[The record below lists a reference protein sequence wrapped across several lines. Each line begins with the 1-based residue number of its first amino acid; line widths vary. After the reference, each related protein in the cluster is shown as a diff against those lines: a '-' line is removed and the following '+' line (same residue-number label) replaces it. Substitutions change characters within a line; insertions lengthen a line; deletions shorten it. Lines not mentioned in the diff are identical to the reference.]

1 LRDEEKVAMDG
12 MRRELWGRALGS
24 TLAICAFCT
33 IQVAGQEKVSEA
45 KAVNLPTYDVVSI
58 KPNKT
63 GSGNVSVSIDD
74 GNFDAVNVSLKNLIL
89 SAYGLKEGQLE
100 NLPGWGE
107 TERFDIQAKI
117 VEPDKKLLESLS
129 EDQFREM
136 RQPILTDRFALTFHH
151 EKKVLAIYELV
162 VVKGGPKFQ
171 ATTEV
176 EEKSDKGVNGVR
188 VGGISVHN
196 TQLTATGVPLSSVA
210 DTLSGQLHRIVV
222 DKTGLVGKYNL
233 MLRWTPEDAPA
244 NGDASAPTIFTAIQE
259 QLGLKLR
266 PGKEEVEALV
276 IDHVAQPTEN

>member
-1 LRDEEKVAMDG
+1 MKRMKRLYP
-12 MRRELWGRALGS
+12 LGS
-24 TLAICAFCT
+24 MTALVMLCATCLFLS
-33 IQVAGQEKVSEA
+33 IRAGAQV
-45 KAVNLPTYDVVSI
+45 KASGSAVALPVYDVVSI

-100 NLPGWGE
+100 GLPGWGDS
-107 TERFDIQAKI
+107 ERFDVRAKV

-129 EDQFREM
+129 EQQYREM
-136 RQPILTDRFALTFHH
+136 RQPILTDRFALKFHH
-151 EKKVLAIYELV
+151 EKKVLAVYELV
-162 VVKGGPKFQ
+162 VVKDGPRFQ
-171 ATTEV
+171 ATTEA

-188 VGGISVHN
+188 AGGISVHN
-196 TQLTATGVPLSSVA
+196 TQLTATGVPLSSIA

-233 MLRWTPEDAPA
+233 TLHWTPDDAPA
-244 NGDASAPTIFTAIQE
+244 TSDASVPTLFTAIQE